1 LELDGLRVEVNR
13 ANLEV
18 DTDGGDVRFSVRVVG
33 ETQQQARLAD
43 AGVADQQKF
52 EEVVAGTGEKK
63 KHGERGKGKNLGQS
77 NVRKMVTGLCSARMQ
92 RGTHCRNTAQH

>member
-1 LELDGLRVEVNR
+1 MRRGTERRKGREANETYNLELDGLRVEVNR

-52 EEVVAGTGEKK
+52 EEVVAGTG
-63 KHGERGKGKNLGQS
+63 
-77 NVRKMVTGLCSARMQ
+77 
-92 RGTHCRNTAQH
+92 